1 LYHPWNMN
9 LSVINNPD
17 SAYPACNFTPYSF
30 YLGGARTYYGLPNNP
45 NFALGAV
52 DNFCDTTSG
61 LNDSQKFLNT
71 NLNIFP
77 NPCYNN
83 CQIQYK
89 PAKSIGNIVISNL
102 QGTIVFKEENIPVT
116 LLHHG
121 YEINTTAFAKGVY
134 FVTLS
139 TNKESII
146 KKMVKL

>member
-1 LYHPWNMN
+1 MN
-9 LSVINNPD
+9 LSVINSPD

-30 YLGGARTYYGLPNNP
+30 YLGGARTYQGLPNNP

-52 DNFCDTTSG
+52 DNFCDTSAND
-61 LNDSQKFLNT
+61 LRDSQKFLHT

-89 PAKSIGNIVISNL
+89 PALSIGNIAISNL
-102 QGTIVFKEENIPVT
+102 QGKFVFKEENIPVT
-116 LLHHG
+116 LLQHG
-121 YEINTTAFAKGVY
+121 YEINTSAFAKGVY
-134 FVTLS
+134 FVTII
-139 TNKESII
+139 TNKESVT